1 MTRIG
6 SQLVWVMGPWAG
18 LGHGTHKEICRGGGG
33 GFGRVCLS
41 RDDGFGLLTGDKT
54 SNSIQ
59 GA

>member
-6 SQLVWVMGPWAG
+6 RCFFLLGPWAG
-18 LGHGTHKEICRGGGG
+18 LGHGTHKEICRGG

>member
-6 SQLVWVMGPWAG
+6 RCLFLLGPWAG
-18 LGHGTHKEICRGGGG
+18 LGHGTHKEICRGG

>member
-1 MTRIG
+1 MAHTKKY
-6 SQLVWVMGPWAG
+6 V
-18 LGHGTHKEICRGGGG
+18 EGGG